1 MKISR
6 KTFLRSLGVLIGIG
20 LLVSISFYTYQGYLT
35 KKYSGF
41 LYYTGKAKI
50 DSYEFIADGQG
61 VIVHWEPVE
70 SEEKEL
76 LKYNKQ
82 LFTGWATPVSQHY
95 VLRENM
101 KLPNHPSK
109 IHKSVRKDAYWTLS
123 MYKVEGN
130 RLKEEPEI
138 DLLATVDQY
147 KEGYISNDLGPV
159 FSYKGKDYLT
169 LYVRP
174 LKEWKTEKK
183 VFLNL
188 QTRKVEEVAALE
200 TMLTE
205 SLPIAE
211 ISVKDFKKLGIKKAT
226 RDINLFTI
234 NKNNLTNTPISKD
247 RKAMSILEKENSTII
262 VLNNMNTI
270 DFGPRLVSVYPLFY
284 PKGYSPSEYL
294 YIPKALSVDGQK
306 HDTKNK
312 QEFYQYYD
320 VDKAKQLYHL
330 TD

>member
-1 MKISR
+1 MNISR
-6 KTFLRSLGVLIGIG
+6 KLLFRIGFVCIGIG
-20 LLVSISFYTYQGYLT
+20 IFLSIIFYSYQGYLS

-70 SEEKEL
+70 SEKKEL
-76 LKYNKQ
+76 HKYNEY
-82 LFTGWATPVSQHY
+82 LITEWRNPTSQHY
-95 VLRENM
+95 VLRDNM
-101 KLPNHPSK
+101 KLPNHPSD
-109 IHKSVRKDAYWTLS
+109 IHETVRKDAYWTLS

-138 DLLATVDQY
+138 DLLSTVDQY
-147 KEGYISNDLGPV
+147 KKGYISNDIGPV
-159 FSYKGKDYLT
+159 FSYKGKDYVT

-174 LKEWKTEKK
+174 LKERKSEKK

-188 QTRKVEEVAALE
+188 QTRKIEEVAALE
-200 TMLTE
+200 TME
-205 SLPIAE
+205 DPLPQTGIN
-211 ISVKDFKKLGIKKAT
+211 VKDFKKLGIKKEII
-226 RDINLFTI
+226 DINQFVVEKKTL
-234 NKNNLTNTPISKD
+234 KMSPISKD
-247 RKAMSILEKENSTII
+247 RKAMSILEKENSNII
-262 VLNNMNTI
+262 VLNNKNTI

-294 YIPKALSVDGQK
+294 YIPKALSVDGQE

-312 QEFYQYYD
+312 QEFNQYYD
-320 VDKAKQLYHL
+320 VEKAKQLYHL
-330 TD
+330 ND

>member
-1 MKISR
+1 MKISK
-6 KTFLRSLGVLIGIG
+6 KTFLRSLGLLIGIG

-50 DSYEFIADGQG
+50 DSYEFIADGKG

-70 SEEKEL
+70 SEKKEL
-76 LKYNKQ
+76 HKYNEY
-82 LFTGWATPVSQHY
+82 LITEWHNPTSQHY
-95 VLRENM
+95 VLRDNM
-101 KLPNHPSK
+101 KLPKHPSD
-109 IHKSVRKDAYWTLS
+109 IHETVRKDAYWTLT

-138 DLLATVDQY
+138 DLLSTVDQY
-147 KEGYISNDLGPV
+147 KKGYISNDLGPA
-159 FSYKGKDYLT
+159 FSYKGKDYVT

-174 LKEWKTEKK
+174 LKERKSEKK

-188 QTRKVEEVAALE
+188 QTRKIEEVAALE
-200 TMLTE
+200 TMEDPLPQTE
-205 SLPIAE
+205 IN
-211 ISVKDFKKLGIKKAT
+211 VKDFSELGIKDSIL
-226 RDINLFTI
+226 DINQFVVEKKILKTS
-234 NKNNLTNTPISKD
+234 PISKD
-247 RKAMSILEKENSTII
+247 KKAMSILEKENSTII
-262 VLNNMNTI
+262 VLNNMNTV

-284 PKGYSPSEYL
+284 PKGYSPDEYL
-294 YIPKALSVDGQK
+294 YIPKTLSVDGQE

-312 QEFYQYYD
+312 QEFDQYYD
-320 VDKAKQLYHL
+320 IDKAKQLYHL

>member
-1 MKISR
+1 MKISK
-6 KTFLRSLGVLIGIG
+6 KTFLRSLGLLIGIG

-50 DSYEFIADGQG
+50 DSYEFIADGKG
-61 VIVHWEPVE
+61 VIVHWEAVE
-70 SEEKEL
+70 SEKKEL
-76 LKYNKQ
+76 HKYNEY
-82 LFTGWATPVSQHY
+82 LITEWHNPTSQHY
-95 VLRENM
+95 VLRDNM
-101 KLPNHPSK
+101 KLPKHPSD
-109 IHKSVRKDAYWTLS
+109 IHETVRKDAYWTLT

-138 DLLATVDQY
+138 DLLSTVDQY
-147 KEGYISNDLGPV
+147 KKGYISNDLGPV

-174 LKEWKTEKK
+174 LKEWKNEKK

-188 QTRKVEEVAALE
+188 QTRKIEEVAALE
-200 TMLTE
+200 
-205 SLPIAE
+205 SLEDPLPQAGIN
-211 ISVKDFKKLGIKKAT
+211 VQDFDKLGIKKEII
-226 RDINLFTI
+226 DINQFVVEKKTLKTSPI
-234 NKNNLTNTPISKD
+234 NKD
-247 RKAMSILEKENSTII
+247 RKAMSILEKENSKII
-262 VLNNMNTI
+262 VLNNENTI
-270 DFGPRLVSVYPLFY
+270 DIGPRLVSVYPLFY

-294 YIPKALSVDGQK
+294 YIPKELSVDSQE

-312 QEFYQYYD
+312 QEFNQYYD
-320 VDKAKQLYHL
+320 IDKAKQLYHL

>member
-1 MKISR
+1 MKISKKICWR
-6 KTFLRSLGVLIGIG
+6 IIGGLIGIG
-20 LLVSISFYTYQGYLT
+20 LLVTISFYTYQGYLT

-50 DSYEFIADGQG
+50 DSYQFIADGQG
-61 VIVHWEPVE
+61 VVVHWEPFN

-76 LKYNKQ
+76 RKYNKQ

-138 DLLATVDQY
+138 DLLSTVDQY
-147 KEGYISNDLGPV
+147 KKGYISNDLGPV
-159 FSYKGKDYLT
+159 FSYKRKDYLT

-174 LKEWKTEKK
+174 LEEWKTEKK

-188 QTRKVEEVAALE
+188 QTRYIEEVKALE
-200 TMLTE
+200 TITDQ
-205 SLPIAE
+205 LPTSE

-234 NKNNLTNTPISKD
+234 NKNNLSNTPISKD
-247 RKAMSILEKENSTII
+247 RKAMPILEKRNSNII

-284 PKGYSPSEYL
+284 PKGYSPDEYL
-294 YIPKALSVDGQK
+294 YIPKALSVDGQE

-312 QEFYQYYD
+312 QEFNQYYD
-320 VDKAKQLYHL
+320 VEKAKQLYHL
-330 TD
+330 ND

>member
-1 MKISR
+1 MKISKKICWR
-6 KTFLRSLGVLIGIG
+6 IIGGLIGIG
-20 LLVSISFYTYQGYLT
+20 LLVTINFYTYQGYLT

-50 DSYEFIADGQG
+50 NSYQFIADGQG
-61 VIVHWEPVE
+61 VVVHWEPFN

-76 LKYNKQ
+76 RKYNKQ

-138 DLLATVDQY
+138 DLLSTVDQY
-147 KEGYISNDLGPV
+147 KKGYISNDLGPV

-174 LKEWKTEKK
+174 LEEWKTEKK

-188 QTRKVEEVAALE
+188 QTRNIEEVKALE
-200 TMLTE
+200 TITDQ
-205 SLPIAE
+205 LPTSE

-234 NKNNLTNTPISKD
+234 NKNNLSNTPISKD
-247 RKAMSILEKENSTII
+247 RKAMSILEKRNSNII

-284 PKGYSPSEYL
+284 PKGYSPDEYL
-294 YIPKALSVDGQK
+294 YIPKALSVDGQE

-312 QEFYQYYD
+312 QVFNQYYD
-320 VDKAKQLYHL
+320 VEKAKQLYHL
-330 TD
+330 ND

>member
-1 MKISR
+1 MNISR
-6 KTFLRSLGVLIGIG
+6 KLLFRIGFVCIGIG
-20 LLVSISFYTYQGYLT
+20 IFLSIIFYSYQGYLS

-50 DSYEFIADGQG
+50 DSYEFIADVQG
-61 VIVHWEPVE
+61 VIVHWEPVK

-76 LKYNKQ
+76 RKYNKQ

-138 DLLATVDQY
+138 DLLSTVDQY
-147 KEGYISNDLGPV
+147 KKGYISNDLGPV
-159 FSYKGKDYLT
+159 FSYKGEDYVT
-169 LYVRP
+169 LYARP
-174 LKEWKTEKK
+174 LEEWKTEKK

-188 QTRKVEEVAALE
+188 QTRKIEEVKALE
-200 TMLTE
+200 TITDQ
-205 SLPIAE
+205 LPTAE

-234 NKNNLTNTPISKD
+234 NKNNLSNTPISKD
-247 RKAMSILEKENSTII
+247 RKAMSILEKENSNII
-262 VLNNMNTI
+262 VLNNKNTI
-270 DFGPRLVSVYPLFY
+270 DFGTRLVSVYSLFY
-284 PKGYSPSEYL
+284 PKDYNPGEYL
-294 YIPKALSVDGQK
+294 YIPKELSVDGQE

-312 QEFYQYYD
+312 QEFDQYYD
-320 VDKAKQLYHL
+320 MDKAKQLYHVN
-330 TD
+330 D

>member
-1 MKISR
+1 MKISK

-20 LLVSISFYTYQGYLT
+20 LLVSISFYIYQGYLT

-70 SEEKEL
+70 SEKKEL
-76 LKYNKQ
+76 HKYNEY
-82 LFTGWATPVSQHY
+82 LITEWRNPTSQHY
-95 VLRENM
+95 VLRDNM
-101 KLPNHPSK
+101 KLPKHPSD
-109 IHKSVRKDAYWTLS
+109 IHETVRKDAYWTLT

-138 DLLATVDQY
+138 DLLSTVDQY
-147 KEGYISNDLGPV
+147 KKGYISNDLGPV

-174 LKEWKTEKK
+174 LKEWKNEKK

-188 QTRKVEEVAALE
+188 QTRKIEEVAALE
-200 TMLTE
+200 
-205 SLPIAE
+205 SLEDPLPQAGIN
-211 ISVKDFKKLGIKKAT
+211 VQDFDKLGIKKEII
-226 RDINLFTI
+226 DINQFVVEKKTLKI
-234 NKNNLTNTPISKD
+234 SPISKD
-247 RKAMSILEKENSTII
+247 RKAMSILEKENSKII
-262 VLNNMNTI
+262 VLNNENTI
-270 DFGPRLVSVYPLFY
+270 DIGPRLVSVYPLFY
-284 PKGYSPSEYL
+284 PKGYSPDEYL
-294 YIPKALSVDGQK
+294 YIPKELSVDGQE

-312 QEFYQYYD
+312 QEFDQNYD
-320 VDKAKQLYHL
+320 IEKAKQMYHL

>member
-1 MKISR
+1 MNISR
-6 KTFLRSLGVLIGIG
+6 KLLFRIGFVCIGIG
-20 LLVSISFYTYQGYLT
+20 IFLSIIFYSYQGYLS

-61 VIVHWEPVE
+61 VIVHWEPVN

-76 LKYNKQ
+76 HKYNEY
-82 LFTGWATPVSQHY
+82 LITEWRNPTSQHY

-101 KLPNHPSK
+101 KLPNHPSD
-109 IHKSVRKDAYWTLS
+109 IHETIRKDAYWTLS

-138 DLLATVDQY
+138 DLLSTVDQY
-147 KEGYISNDLGPV
+147 KKGYISNDIGPV
-159 FSYKGKDYLT
+159 FSYKGKDYVT
-169 LYVRP
+169 LYARP
-174 LKEWKTEKK
+174 LEEWKTEKK

-188 QTRKVEEVAALE
+188 QTRKIEEVKALE
-200 TMLTE
+200 TITDQ
-205 SLPIAE
+205 LPTAE

-234 NKNNLTNTPISKD
+234 NKNNLSNTPISKD
-247 RKAMSILEKENSTII
+247 RKAMSILEKENSNII
-262 VLNNMNTI
+262 VLNNKNTI
-270 DFGPRLVSVYPLFY
+270 DFGTRLVSVYSLFY
-284 PKGYSPSEYL
+284 PKDYNPGEYL
-294 YIPKALSVDGQK
+294 YIPKELSVDGQE

-312 QEFYQYYD
+312 QEFNQYYD
-320 VDKAKQLYHL
+320 MDKAKQLYHVN
-330 TD
+330 D

>member
-20 LLVSISFYTYQGYLT
+20 ILVSISFYTYQGYLT

-41 LYYTGKAKI
+41 QYYTGKAKI
-50 DSYEFIADGQG
+50 DSYQFTADGQG

-76 LKYNKQ
+76 HKYNDY
-82 LFTGWATPVSQHY
+82 LITEWRNPTSRHY
-95 VLRENM
+95 VLRDNM
-101 KLPNHPSK
+101 KLPKHPSD
-109 IHKSVRKDAYWTLS
+109 IHETVRKDAYWTLS

-147 KEGYISNDLGPV
+147 KKGYISNDLGPV

-174 LKEWKTEKK
+174 LKEWKNEKK

-200 TMLTE
+200 SME
-205 SLPIAE
+205 DPLPQAGIN
-211 ISVKDFKKLGIKKAT
+211 VQDFDKLGIDKEII
-226 RDINLFTI
+226 DINQFVVEKKTLKTS
-234 NKNNLTNTPISKD
+234 PISKD
-247 RKAMSILEKENSTII
+247 RKAMSILEKENSKII
-262 VLNNMNTI
+262 VLNNENTI
-270 DFGPRLVSVYPLFY
+270 DIGPRLVSVYPLFY

-294 YIPKALSVDGQK
+294 YIPKSLSVDGQD

-312 QEFYQYYD
+312 QEFDQYYD
-320 VDKAKQLYHL
+320 IDKAKQLYHL

>member
-20 LLVSISFYTYQGYLT
+20 ILVSISFYTYQGYLT

-41 LYYTGKAKI
+41 QYYTGKAKI
-50 DSYEFIADGQG
+50 DSYQFTADGQG

-70 SEEKEL
+70 SEKKEL
-76 LKYNKQ
+76 HKYNEY
-82 LFTGWATPVSQHY
+82 LITEWRNPISQHY
-95 VLRENM
+95 VLRDNM
-101 KLPNHPSK
+101 KLPKHPSD
-109 IHKSVRKDAYWTLS
+109 IHETVRKDAYWTLS

-174 LKEWKTEKK
+174 LKEWKNEKK

-188 QTRKVEEVAALE
+188 QTRKIEEVATLE
-200 TMLTE
+200 SMEDPLPQTE
-205 SLPIAE
+205 VN
-211 ISVKDFKKLGIKKAT
+211 VKDFSDLGIKDSIL
-226 RDINLFTI
+226 DINQFVVEKKTLKTS
-234 NKNNLTNTPISKD
+234 PISKD
-247 RKAMSILEKENSTII
+247 RKAMSILEKENSNII
-262 VLNNMNTI
+262 VLNNKNTI
-270 DFGPRLVSVYPLFY
+270 DFGPRLVLVYPLFY
-284 PKGYSPSEYL
+284 PKGYIPDEYL
-294 YIPKALSVDGQK
+294 YIPKELSADGQE

-312 QEFYQYYD
+312 QEFDQYYD
-320 VDKAKQLYHL
+320 VEKAKQMYHL

>member
-1 MKISR
+1 MKISK
-6 KTFLRSLGVLIGIG
+6 KTFLRSLGLLIGIG

-41 LYYTGKAKI
+41 QYYTGKAKI
-50 DSYEFIADGQG
+50 DSYQFIADGQG

-70 SEEKEL
+70 SEKKEL
-76 LKYNKQ
+76 HKYNEY
-82 LFTGWATPVSQHY
+82 LITEWRNPTSQHY
-95 VLRENM
+95 VLRDNM
-101 KLPNHPSK
+101 KLPKHPSD
-109 IHKSVRKDAYWTLS
+109 IHETVRKDAYWTLT

-138 DLLATVDQY
+138 DLLSTVDQY
-147 KEGYISNDLGPV
+147 KKGYISNDLGPV
-159 FSYKGKDYLT
+159 FSYEGKDYLT

-174 LKEWKTEKK
+174 LKEWKNEKK

-188 QTRKVEEVAALE
+188 QTRKIEEVAALE
-200 TMLTE
+200 
-205 SLPIAE
+205 SLEDPLPQAGIN
-211 ISVKDFKKLGIKKAT
+211 VQDFDKLGIKKEII
-226 RDINLFTI
+226 DINQFVVEKKTL
-234 NKNNLTNTPISKD
+234 KSSPISKD

-294 YIPKALSVDGQK
+294 YIPKELSVDGQE

-312 QEFYQYYD
+312 QEFDQYYD
-320 VDKAKQLYHL
+320 IEKAKQMYHL

>member
-6 KTFLRSLGVLIGIG
+6 KTFLRSLGLLIGIG

-61 VIVHWEPVE
+61 VIVHWEPVN

-76 LKYNKQ
+76 HKYNEY
-82 LFTGWATPVSQHY
+82 LITEWRNPTSQHY
-95 VLRENM
+95 VLRDNM
-101 KLPNHPSK
+101 KLPNHPSD
-109 IHKSVRKDAYWTLS
+109 IHETIRKDAYWTLS

-138 DLLATVDQY
+138 DLLSTIDQY
-147 KEGYISNDLGPV
+147 KKGYISNDIGPV
-159 FSYKGKDYLT
+159 FSYKGKDYVT

-174 LKEWKTEKK
+174 LKERKSEKK

-188 QTRKVEEVAALE
+188 QTRKIEEVAALE
-200 TMLTE
+200 TME
-205 SLPIAE
+205 DPLPQTGIN
-211 ISVKDFKKLGIKKAT
+211 VKDFKKLGIKKEII
-226 RDINLFTI
+226 DINQFVVEKKTL
-234 NKNNLTNTPISKD
+234 KMSPISKD
-247 RKAMSILEKENSTII
+247 RKAMSILEKENSNII
-262 VLNNMNTI
+262 VLNNKNTI

-284 PKGYSPSEYL
+284 PKGYSPDEYL
-294 YIPKALSVDGQK
+294 YIPKELSVDGQE

-312 QEFYQYYD
+312 QEFDQNYD
-320 VDKAKQLYHL
+320 IEKAKQMYHL

>member
-1 MKISR
+1 MKISK

-20 LLVSISFYTYQGYLT
+20 LLVSISFYIYQGYLT

-70 SEEKEL
+70 SEKKEL
-76 LKYNKQ
+76 HKYNEY
-82 LFTGWATPVSQHY
+82 LITEWRNPTSQHY
-95 VLRENM
+95 VLRDNM
-101 KLPNHPSK
+101 KLPKHPSD
-109 IHKSVRKDAYWTLS
+109 IHETVRKDAYWTLT

-130 RLKEEPEI
+130 LLKEEPEI
-138 DLLATVDQY
+138 DLLSTVDQY
-147 KEGYISNDLGPV
+147 KKGYISNDLGPV

-174 LKEWKTEKK
+174 LKEWKNEKK

-188 QTRKVEEVAALE
+188 QTRKIEEVAALE
-200 TMLTE
+200 
-205 SLPIAE
+205 SLEDPLPQAGIN
-211 ISVKDFKKLGIKKAT
+211 VQDFDKLGIKKEII
-226 RDINLFTI
+226 DINQFVVEKKTLKI
-234 NKNNLTNTPISKD
+234 SPISKD
-247 RKAMSILEKENSTII
+247 RKAMSILEKENSKII
-262 VLNNMNTI
+262 VLNNENTI
-270 DFGPRLVSVYPLFY
+270 DIGPRLVSVYPLFY

-294 YIPKALSVDGQK
+294 YIPKELSVDSQE

-312 QEFYQYYD
+312 QEFNQYYD
-320 VDKAKQLYHL
+320 IDKAKQLYHL

>member
-1 MKISR
+1 MKISK

-20 LLVSISFYTYQGYLT
+20 LLVSISFYIYQGYLT

-70 SEEKEL
+70 SEKKEL
-76 LKYNKQ
+76 HKYNEY
-82 LFTGWATPVSQHY
+82 LITEWRNPTSQHY
-95 VLRENM
+95 VLRDNM
-101 KLPNHPSK
+101 KLPKHPSD
-109 IHKSVRKDAYWTLS
+109 IHETVRKDAYWTLT

-138 DLLATVDQY
+138 DLLSTVDQY
-147 KEGYISNDLGPV
+147 KKGYISNDLGPV
-159 FSYKGKDYLT
+159 FSYKGKDFLT

-174 LKEWKTEKK
+174 LKEWKTVKK

-188 QTRKVEEVAALE
+188 QTKKIEEVVALE
-200 TMLTE
+200 TMEDPLPQTE
-205 SLPIAE
+205 IN
-211 ISVKDFKKLGIKKAT
+211 VKDFSDLGIKDSIL
-226 RDINLFTI
+226 DINQFVVEKKTLKTSPI
-234 NKNNLTNTPISKD
+234 NKD
-247 RKAMSILEKENSTII
+247 RKAMSILEKENSKII
-262 VLNNMNTI
+262 VLNNENTI
-270 DFGPRLVSVYPLFY
+270 DLGPRLVSVYPLFY

-294 YIPKALSVDGQK
+294 YIPKELSVDSQE

-312 QEFYQYYD
+312 QEFNQYYD
-320 VDKAKQLYHL
+320 IDKAKQLYHL

>member
-61 VIVHWEPVE
+61 VIVHWDPVE
-70 SEEKEL
+70 SEKKEL
-76 LKYNKQ
+76 HKYNEY
-82 LFTGWATPVSQHY
+82 LITEWRNPTSQHY
-95 VLRENM
+95 VLRDNM
-101 KLPNHPSK
+101 KLPKHPSD
-109 IHKSVRKDAYWTLS
+109 IHETVRKDAYWTLS

-138 DLLATVDQY
+138 DLLSTIDQY
-147 KEGYISNDLGPV
+147 KKGYISNDLGPV

-174 LKEWKTEKK
+174 LKEWKNEKK

-200 TMLTE
+200 SMEDPLPQTE
-205 SLPIAE
+205 VN
-211 ISVKDFKKLGIKKAT
+211 VKDFSELGIKDSIL
-226 RDINLFTI
+226 DINQFVVEKKTLKTS
-234 NKNNLTNTPISKD
+234 PISKD

-262 VLNNMNTI
+262 VLNNMNTVN
-270 DFGPRLVSVYPLFY
+270 FGPRLVSVYPLFY

-294 YIPKALSVDGQK
+294 YIPKELSVDGQE

-312 QEFYQYYD
+312 QEFDQYYD

>member
-1 MKISR
+1 MNISR
-6 KTFLRSLGVLIGIG
+6 KLLFRIGFVCIGIG
-20 LLVSISFYTYQGYLT
+20 IFLSIIFYSYQGYLS

-61 VIVHWEPVE
+61 VIVHWEPVK

-76 LKYNKQ
+76 RKYNKQ

-109 IHKSVRKDAYWTLS
+109 IHKTVRKDAYWTLS

-138 DLLATVDQY
+138 DLLSTVDQY
-147 KEGYISNDLGPV
+147 KKGYISNDLGPV
-159 FSYKGKDYLT
+159 FSYKGEDYVT

-174 LKEWKTEKK
+174 LEEWKTEKK

-188 QTRKVEEVAALE
+188 QTRKIEELKALE
-200 TMLTE
+200 TITDQ
-205 SLPIAE
+205 LPTAE

-234 NKNNLTNTPISKD
+234 NKNNLSNTPISKD
-247 RKAMSILEKENSTII
+247 RKAMSILEKENSNII
-262 VLNNMNTI
+262 VLNNKNTI
-270 DFGPRLVSVYPLFY
+270 DFGTRLVSVYSLFY
-284 PKGYSPSEYL
+284 PKDYNPGEYL
-294 YIPKALSVDGQK
+294 YVPKELSVDGQE
-306 HDTKNK
+306 HDTQNK
-312 QEFYQYYD
+312 QEFNQYYD
-320 VDKAKQLYHL
+320 IDKAKQLYHL
-330 TD
+330 NN

>member
-1 MKISR
+1 MKISK
-6 KTFLRSLGVLIGIG
+6 KTFLRSLGLLIGIG

-50 DSYEFIADGQG
+50 DSYEFIADGKG

-70 SEEKEL
+70 SEKKEL
-76 LKYNKQ
+76 HKYNEY
-82 LFTGWATPVSQHY
+82 LITEWHNPTSQHY
-95 VLRENM
+95 VLRDNM
-101 KLPNHPSK
+101 KLPKHPSD
-109 IHKSVRKDAYWTLS
+109 IHETVRKDAYWTLT

-138 DLLATVDQY
+138 DLLSTVDQY
-147 KEGYISNDLGPV
+147 KKGYISNDLGPV

-174 LKEWKTEKK
+174 LKEWKNEKK

-188 QTRKVEEVAALE
+188 QTRKIEEVAALE
-200 TMLTE
+200 
-205 SLPIAE
+205 SLEDPLPQAGIN
-211 ISVKDFKKLGIKKAT
+211 VQDFDKLGIKKET
-226 RDINLFTI
+226 IDINQFVVEKKTLKTSPI
-234 NKNNLTNTPISKD
+234 NKD
-247 RKAMSILEKENSTII
+247 RKAMSILEKENSKII
-262 VLNNMNTI
+262 VLNNENTI
-270 DFGPRLVSVYPLFY
+270 DIGPRLVSVYPLFY

-294 YIPKALSVDGQK
+294 YIPKELSVDSQE

-312 QEFYQYYD
+312 QEFNQYYD
-320 VDKAKQLYHL
+320 IDKAKQLYHL

>member
-1 MKISR
+1 MKISK

-20 LLVSISFYTYQGYLT
+20 LLVSISFYAYQGYLT

-41 LYYTGKAKI
+41 QYYTGKAKI
-50 DSYEFIADGQG
+50 DSYQFIADGQG

-70 SEEKEL
+70 SEKKEL
-76 LKYNKQ
+76 HKYNEY
-82 LFTGWATPVSQHY
+82 LITEWRNPTSQHY
-95 VLRENM
+95 VLRDNM
-101 KLPNHPSK
+101 KLPKHPSD
-109 IHKSVRKDAYWTLS
+109 IHETVRKDAYWTLS

-130 RLKEEPEI
+130 RLKKEPEI
-138 DLLATVDQY
+138 DLLSTIDQY

-159 FSYKGKDYLT
+159 FSYKGKDYVT

-174 LKEWKTEKK
+174 LEEWKTEKK

-188 QTRKVEEVAALE
+188 QTRKIEEVAALE
-200 TMLTE
+200 TMITNP
-205 SLPIAE
+205 LPIAE
-211 ISVKDFKKLGIKKAT
+211 ISVKDFKKLGIKKAII
-226 RDINLFTI
+226 DINQFVVEKKTLKTS
-234 NKNNLTNTPISKD
+234 PISKD
-247 RKAMSILEKENSTII
+247 KKAMSILEKENSTII
-262 VLNNMNTI
+262 VLNNMNTV

-294 YIPKALSVDGQK
+294 YIPKALSVDGQE

-312 QEFYQYYD
+312 QEFDQYYD
-320 VDKAKQLYHL
+320 IEKAKQIYHL